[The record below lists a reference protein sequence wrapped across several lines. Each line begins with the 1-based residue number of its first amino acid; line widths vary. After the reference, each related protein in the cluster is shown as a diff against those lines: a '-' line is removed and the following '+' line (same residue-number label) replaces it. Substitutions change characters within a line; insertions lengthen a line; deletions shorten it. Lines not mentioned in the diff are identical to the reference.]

1 MNKSS
6 KIKKTISD
14 ILQVIVWPVGV
25 YLIFFILC
33 RVLDAGRFGTL
44 SSVRMVL
51 IQAIPTTF
59 LAWGMSGNMMSK
71 RWDFSVGNMMI
82 LCCLAGVP
90 VAKMF
95 PSLGA
100 WGVLIFVTLFGA
112 LFGLING
119 ALYTSLRIP
128 SLLIS
133 VGMMKVFECAGYIIR
148 DGQPAELGGSLKM
161 FGQMP
166 WCIVMLVVGA
176 LLYYYLYFCSPYG
189 TNYYALRDGQGI
201 AVSNHINETKNA
213 LLSFLFMGIFVGLG
227 AVVYSGMSGIVE
239 SSPTQNNSMN
249 MMCTAFAPIFIGRY
263 LSRHCNITIGI
274 FVGSLTMKMLT
285 SGIVAIGLPSPM
297 QNVGNGAFLILF
309 MAISAN
315 QDRINDWAARRKMAA
330 ELKAAKTA
338 AAES

>member
-6 KIKKTISD
+6 NKIAKRLND
-14 ILQVIVWPVGV
+14 AFQVLIWPVGV

-33 RVLDAGRFGTL
+33 RVLNAGMFGTI
-44 SSVRMVL
+44 SSIRMVL

-82 LCCLAGVP
+82 LCCLCGVP
-90 VAKMF
+90 LAQMI
-95 PSLGA
+95 PSLGV
-100 WGVLIFVTLFGA
+100 WGVLIFVVLFGVI
-112 LFGLING
+112 FGLLNG
-119 ALYTSLRIP
+119 ALYTILRIP

-133 VGMMKVFECAGYIIR
+133 VGMMKVYEFIGYIVR
-148 DGQPAELGGSLKM
+148 DGRPAELGGSMKM

-166 WCIVMLVVGA
+166 WCLIVLVAGGV
-176 LLYYYLYFCSPYG
+176 LYYYLYFCSPFG
-189 TNYYALRDGQGI
+189 SNYYALRDGQGI
-201 AVSNHINETKNA
+201 AVNNHINEKKNA
-213 LLSFLFMGIFVGLG
+213 LLCFVFMGVFVGLG

-239 SSPTQNNSMN
+239 SSPTQNNAMN
-249 MMCTAFAPIFIGRY
+249 MMCGAFAPIFIGRY
-263 LSRHCNITIGI
+263 LSRHCNITFGI
-274 FVGSLTMKMLT
+274 FIGALTMKMLT
-285 SGIVAIGLPSPM
+285 SGIVAVGLPSPM

-330 ELKAAKTA
+330 ELRAANET
-338 AAES
+338 SV